1 MSQRSTHW
9 ATGIWLLLCTGLGGM
24 VALQLT
30 SSLPLAPEV
39 TAALPAAPLP
49 ELPTEPAA
57 FDPPPSSAFG
67 EIAERPLFSE
77 SRRPFVPETEA
88 EEPAAPDEQVSIELV
103 GTLLT
108 EDGRAAL
115 LQPAGQVGRWLRT
128 GEKIAGWQIETIERD
143 RITLRLDDE
152 TKTLQLRADLVP
164 PPQAVDRAERRRTQ
178 RPALPGEPGQDQAD
192 RDQAER
198 SPDEPSDQPDD

>member
-49 ELPTEPAA
+49 DLATEGAA
-57 FDPPPSSAFG
+57 FEPPPSSAFG
-67 EIAERPLFSE
+67 EIAERPLFSA
-77 SRRPFVPETEA
+77 SRRPFVPETKA
-88 EEPAAPDEQVSIELV
+88 EELAAPDEQVSIELV

-108 EDGRAAL
+108 EEGRAAL
-115 LQPAGQVGRWLRT
+115 LQPEGQAARWLRR
-128 GEKIAGWQIETIERD
+128 GEKIAGWQVETIQRD

-152 TKTLQLRADLVP
+152 ARTLQLRADLVP
-164 PPQAVDRAERRRTQ
+164 PPQPVERAERRRSPRSE
-178 RPALPGEPGQDQAD
+178 RPAERD

-198 SPDEPSDQPDD
+198 DQADSSPAGPTEPPTD